1 MTSVCFSFAMGV
13 LLILSARPSQAQN
26 FERRWGPPP
35 RRLAP
40 EMILEGR
47 SLQER
52 RQSNDLILSQTSLSS
67 GVLYHLDRLAED
79 LIRWQSPSDVDY
91 VAVGTSPSLLV
102 EVLRERSKSMGS
114 AARILHLPLSISDFQ
129 IWEERPNLDLHFR
142 QALAGASFSGE
153 RPLVFIDFA
162 GSGKTMTHLAIILA
176 DMKERGILTRP
187 VAFYALYRAE
197 ERNLPDKVR
206 LDLERW
212 APDIFQSKQIQFK
225 ALPPILDS
233 YFAQRAF
240 KQFSP
245 YQSWSARMATRSLL
259 PIIPVDPNEK
269 NLSDSSFVRTYS
281 RNEMFARLREYFSSA
296 DVRSPRFRLCFDAH
310 SK

>member
-1 MTSVCFSFAMGV
+1 MTSVGFSFVMGV
-13 LLILSARPSQAQN
+13 LLFLSTFPSQAQN
-26 FERRWGPPP
+26 FERRWGPPL
-35 RRLAP
+35 RRLTP
-40 EMILEGR
+40 DMILEGR

-52 RQSNDLILSQTSLSS
+52 RQSNDMILSQTSLSH

-79 LIRWQSPSDVDY
+79 LIRWQSPSEVDY

-114 AARILHLPLSISDFQ
+114 PARILHLPLSLSDFEL
-129 IWEERPNLDLHFR
+129 WEERPNLDLHFR
-142 QALAGASFSGE
+142 QALAGASFTGE

-162 GSGKTMTHLAIILA
+162 GSGKTMTNLAIILA

-187 VAFYALYRAE
+187 MAFYALYRAGE
-197 ERNLPDKVR
+197 HSLPDKIR
-206 LDLERW
+206 LNLERL
-212 APDIFQSKQIQFK
+212 APDIFNSKQVYFK

-233 YFAQRAF
+233 YFAQRSF

-269 NLSDSSFVRTYS
+269 DLSDSSFVRTYS

-296 DVRSPRFRLCFDAH
+296 EVRTPRFRLCFGAH
-310 SK
+310 SN